1 MKPDGSEYF
10 ALPKKRNSLLRSI
23 TRTMTASSRLIISC
37 SLNSTMSLH
46 RSRDG
51 LKSMLGESGL
61 RICDSLVDR
70 GWPCI

>member
-1 MKPDGSEYF
+1 
-10 ALPKKRNSLLRSI
+10 
-23 TRTMTASSRLIISC
+23 
-37 SLNSTMSLH
+37 
-46 RSRDG
+46 